1 MKAERFAFWVAVCVI
16 SLVGIWSV
24 KLNIRV
30 FSYFD
35 WWFVVGIIII
45 GICFTALYINNKNG
59 KSNGT

>member
-1 MKAERFAFWVAVCVI
+1 MKAERSTFLVIVCLI
-16 SLVGIWSV
+16 SLLGIWA
-24 KLNIRV
+24 KILNIRV

-59 KSNGT
+59 KNNGT